1 MLGQILF
8 SPKAAQVPPPPLAG
22 NPFKSAS
29 KSLVALVHGTD
40 VAAMVQHAIAL
51 IGGLG
56 KLQLVGTRTRLKPN
70 VVGGAAPPITT
81 DPRVVQVLG
90 ALVQAE
96 KPASALGLGARGPE
110 EVELVTQDLTDG
122 RREFAVLVDD
132 IKRHAGLA

>member
-1 MLGQILF
+1 
-8 SPKAAQVPPPPLAG
+8 
-22 NPFKSAS
+22 
-29 KSLVALVHGTD
+29 
-40 VAAMVQHAIAL
+40 MVQHAIAL

-132 IKRHAGLA
+132 IQRHAGLA